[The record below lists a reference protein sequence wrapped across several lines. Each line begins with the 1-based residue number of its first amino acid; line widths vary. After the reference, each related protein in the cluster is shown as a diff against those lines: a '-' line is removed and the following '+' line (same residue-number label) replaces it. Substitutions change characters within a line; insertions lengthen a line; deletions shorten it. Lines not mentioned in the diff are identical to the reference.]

1 MNGWIYGVRL
11 KKTWPSLFV
20 ITFLAT
26 SLVGILTANAADFLT
41 VTAALIPGLDLRREA
56 DLPTVLSAGDAREI
70 SVLKNPLLMGHVLA
84 QRFLHP
90 QDRASYAE
98 LANGLVLYRDQPEA
112 R

>member
-56 DLPTVLSAGDAREI
+56 DLPTVLSAEDAERWREV
-70 SVLKNPLLMGHVLA
+70 SVSTDVNATASLPAL
-84 QRFLHP
+84 RF
-90 QDRASYAE
+90 
-98 LANGLVLYRDQPEA
+98 
-112 R
+112 